1 MTNEQIKILAKAI
14 REGLSNIA
22 AALLIGLF
30 FLFIA
35 LI

>member
-1 MTNEQIKILAKAI
+1 MTNEQIKILAEAI
-14 REGLSNIA
+14 VGGLSNIP

-30 FLFIA
+30 LLFVA